1 MSTLQATDS
10 STKATDKQYNSILLL
25 CSHLAKWPCVWSV
38 VRGRGC
44 AVRCVR
50 ALVGRA
56 QLCWAWGGVRSRV
69 IADVYKLSWIVRA
82 VPLARRPAR

>member
-50 ALVGRA
+50 ALVGACSALLGMGR
-56 QLCWAWGGVRSRV
+56 GK
-69 IADVYKLSWIVRA
+69 IACDRMCTSCRG
-82 VPLARRPAR
+82 